1 MKTRRRETPGRS
13 HTPCWSPSRRRATQR
28 RVSNP
33 DCAVD
38 ARPHSRREQDHP
50 LAAPSVFG
58 SDSRLCAR
66 SLASA
71 FSGNACELLSSE
83 SVADSG
89 LRLNQRWFCWIRLDL
104 LAQMRD
110 VNAQVL
116 AMLLGLRAP
125 DFAQDVAMRE
135 Y

>member
-1 MKTRRRETPGRS
+1 
-13 HTPCWSPSRRRATQR
+13 
-28 RVSNP
+28 
-33 DCAVD
+33 
-38 ARPHSRREQDHP
+38 
-50 LAAPSVFG
+50 
-58 SDSRLCAR
+58 LCAR

-135 Y
+135 YASWMFHE